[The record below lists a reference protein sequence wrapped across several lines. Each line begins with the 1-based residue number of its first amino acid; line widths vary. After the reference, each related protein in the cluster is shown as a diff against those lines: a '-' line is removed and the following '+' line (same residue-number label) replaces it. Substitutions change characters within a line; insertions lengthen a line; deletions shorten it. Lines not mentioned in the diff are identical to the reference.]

1 MAQRKGLEGARILI
15 IEDDG
20 LIAADIADMLL
31 EFGCLPAGIAPTVT
45 DALKIINSG
54 AQADCA
60 TLDVRLDTEIAGAV
74 GGARIS
80 KGIPFVVVSAYEI
93 SLRDFQHIPTLK
105 KPVTKEQL
113 RQGLERALGI
123 SHPLGVEFAQCGEAL
138 AAGGMPIEP

>member
-1 MAQRKGLEGARILI
+1 MAQRKVLEGARVLI

-20 LIAADIADMLL
+20 LIAADIADMLVEL
-31 EFGCLPAGIAPTVT
+31 GCVPAGIAPTVE
-45 DALKIINSG
+45 DALKVIGSG
-54 AQADCA
+54 VQADCA

-74 GGARIS
+74 GGALIS
-80 KGIPFVVVSAYEI
+80 KGIPFVVISAYEI

-123 SHPLGVEFAQCGEAL
+123 SHPLGAEFAQCGKAF
-138 AAGGMPIEP
+138 AA